1 MLGQF
6 VGFRAR
12 CHRDKHEPEKARSD
26 YLLALQLFPQSRF
39 LAAKYEEVEGGVY
52 SPY

>member
-6 VGFRAR
+6 VSFRAR
-12 CHRDKHEPEKARSD
+12 CYHDRRDPEKARSD